1 MTNEQIFEKAI
12 RIYFKNDGID
22 VKDYPNLF
30 NYSEDFFIN
39 CEYYNVIFNRHF
51 AKAFWGEEEAT
62 WCEVCGN
69 CKEMDCWQY
78 HLQEMV
84 LEKEP
89 LKYIERFL

>member
-51 AKAFWGEEEAT
+51 AKAFWKG
-62 WCEVCGN
+62 
-69 CKEMDCWQY
+69 KELNMLTNEFVDINWKK
-78 HLQEMV
+78 HLQNMV